1 MYDMGIWGVAWLAHK
16 SKSNDGFLKE
26 FYPRVAYIG
35 YQQAF
40 ENAFGL
46 TLDEFYN
53 EFALWFDQTPK
64 SEKLKIIDVISK
76 Y

>member
-1 MYDMGIWGVAWLAHK
+1 MCRFAVLQVRCYC
-16 SKSNDGFLKE
+16 
-26 FYPRVAYIG
+26 
-35 YQQAF
+35 